1 MSKNKKFTPLIF
13 IPIAVAVFVLIF
25 LAVSGHLT
33 KTEDIKKPTAETSIS
48 VVNDETTEPTSANT
62 DGKVTLCA
70 VGDNL
75 IHNTLID
82 AGKQEDGSYDYTCL
96 YKNIAPVIQK
106 YDMSV
111 IDQETVLGGSEFE
124 YTGYPVFN
132 SPQEVGDAAIKAGFD
147 IFNCAN
153 NHIMDK
159 GSQGVMNEIDYF
171 KKQKDIVYLGINE
184 DEQSYNTVKYYVKN
198 NITFALLNYTYGTNG
213 IDLPSDK
220 PWLVN
225 LINKNKV
232 TKDIKEARENL
243 QN

>member
-111 IDQETVLGGSEFE
+111 IDQETGRL
-124 YTGYPVFN
+124 
-132 SPQEVGDAAIKAGFD
+132 
-147 IFNCAN
+147 
-153 NHIMDK
+153 
-159 GSQGVMNEIDYF
+159 
-171 KKQKDIVYLGINE
+171 
-184 DEQSYNTVKYYVKN
+184 
-198 NITFALLNYTYGTNG
+198 
-213 IDLPSDK
+213 
-220 PWLVN
+220 
-225 LINKNKV
+225 
-232 TKDIKEARENL
+232 
-243 QN
+243 

>member
-82 AGKQEDGSYDYTCL
+82 AGKQEDGSYTTSREDDIMAFEQAGLDFDTFL
-96 YKNIAPVIQK
+96 TEATTILAFIKILLPLFKNMICP
-106 YDMSV
+106 
-111 IDQETVLGGSEFE
+111 
-124 YTGYPVFN
+124 
-132 SPQEVGDAAIKAGFD
+132 
-147 IFNCAN
+147 
-153 NHIMDK
+153 
-159 GSQGVMNEIDYF
+159 
-171 KKQKDIVYLGINE
+171 
-184 DEQSYNTVKYYVKN
+184 
-198 NITFALLNYTYGTNG
+198 
-213 IDLPSDK
+213 
-220 PWLVN
+220 
-225 LINKNKV
+225 
-232 TKDIKEARENL
+232 
-243 QN
+243 